1 MRSALALGSV
11 ACDAYVGARPQRG
24 CSAVALVEDQSV
36 FKRLAGNAG
45 ASMAMYIELIEQEH
59 FERELR

>member
-1 MRSALALGSV
+1 
-11 ACDAYVGARPQRG
+11 
-24 CSAVALVEDQSV
+24 VALVEDQSV